1 MKKTIAVIGDAHI
14 EHNSEE
20 YKIALEL
27 GKALVDNGYR
37 VQSGGKGGVMEAVF
51 AGARTSGK
59 YTDGDTIAIVPSFD
73 RDSANAYADIV
84 IPTGLDIMRN
94 AIVVNASAVVA
105 IGGGAG
111 TLAELAFAWAL
122 YKLIIA
128 YDNVDGWSAKLA
140 GTRIDDR
147 IRYDNITDDRIY
159 AVKTA
164 DETIEILKD
173 NIDKYIKC
181 HHGIRQ
187 EEIRCQNTI

>member
-1 MKKTIAVIGDAHI
+1 VG
-14 EHNSEE
+14 
-20 YKIALEL
+20 
-27 GKALVDNGYR
+27 
-37 VQSGGKGGVMEAVF
+37 
-51 AGARTSGK
+51 
-59 YTDGDTIAIVPSFD
+59 
-73 RDSANAYADIV
+73 
-84 IPTGLDIMRN
+84 
-94 AIVVNASAVVA
+94 

-111 TLAELAFAWAL
+111 TLAEFAFAWAL

-164 DETIEILKD
+164 DETIKILKD

-181 HHGIRQ
+181 HHGIR
-187 EEIRCQNTI
+187 